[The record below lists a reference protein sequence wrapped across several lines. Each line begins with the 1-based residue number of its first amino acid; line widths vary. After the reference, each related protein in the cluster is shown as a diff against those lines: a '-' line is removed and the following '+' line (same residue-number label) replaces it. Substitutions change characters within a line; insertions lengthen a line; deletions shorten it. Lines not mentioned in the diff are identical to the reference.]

1 MTPGR
6 RRGQDGHGLGQ
17 LDPFWG
23 ALKGEGA
30 PAWPGA
36 GGGGQCLPRS
46 GNGKSF
52 SSFAFRPQKAWG
64 GSWLR
69 ARGALLTHG
78 GSLETIPLSE
88 TPQAPLSSFTPF
100 PLPCFIQARTPPA
113 GTAVSVLTW
122 PLARGCGTPGTAG
135 LEGRS
140 LVLGKEPCQEE
151 ELSHSGRSK
160 LSLSASPLP
169 HTSPRSPGSAAPS
182 TYAHS
187 AFGASLYFHQ
197 HPHPPLHLAL
207 GWPAALW
214 DHSGC
219 LQTQP
224 VAPRAPCGAGAPVTP
239 PCLSRGHIRG
249 PACG

>member
-1 MTPGR
+1 M
-6 RRGQDGHGLGQ
+6 
-17 LDPFWG
+17 
-23 ALKGEGA
+23 
-30 PAWPGA
+30 
-36 GGGGQCLPRS
+36 PRS

-52 SSFAFRPQKAWG
+52 SSFAFRPRKAWG

-122 PLARGCGTPGTAG
+122 PPARGSGTPGTAG

-169 HTSPRSPGSAAPS
+169 HTSHVPQISWVSSPFYLCSQCFWGIPLFPPTPPPTLTFGTRMACGSLGPQRLPPNPACRPK
-182 TYAHS
+182 
-187 AFGASLYFHQ
+187 GSLWCRC
-197 HPHPPLHLAL
+197 PGHPPL
-207 GWPAALW
+207 
-214 DHSGC
+214 S
-219 LQTQP
+219 
-224 VAPRAPCGAGAPVTP
+224 VPRAHPRPG
-239 PCLSRGHIRG
+239 LWLR
-249 PACG
+249 